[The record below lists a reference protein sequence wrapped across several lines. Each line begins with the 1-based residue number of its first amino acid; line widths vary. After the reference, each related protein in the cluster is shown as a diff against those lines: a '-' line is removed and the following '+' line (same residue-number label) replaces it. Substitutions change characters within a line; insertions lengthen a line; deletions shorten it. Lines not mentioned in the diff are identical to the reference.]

1 MPTLTHIDSEG
12 NSRMVDILGKPLV
25 KRVAV
30 AQGFMRLSPQRIE
43 VIRSGS
49 SHKGDVLSIAQLAGI
64 MGTKHTASLIPLCHP
79 IPIDQVT
86 VDLQVE
92 ETGVSIAATV
102 GTVWKTGVEMEA
114 LTAVTTAALTI
125 YDMLKAIDKEMI
137 IERVWLLEKT
147 KTPVG

>member
-30 AQGFMRLSPQRIE
+30 AQGFIRLSPQSIA
-43 VIRSGS
+43 VVRSGS

-64 MGTKHTASLIPLCHP
+64 MGAKHTASLIPLCHP

-92 ETGVSIAATV
+92 DAGVSIVATV

-125 YDMLKAIDKEMI
+125 YDMLKAIDKEMV